1 MRIGKYEVKLEFREI
16 KPSLAHL
23 GNLFVIFKTESGY
36 PISGYF
42 ASTLMKGENRGLALE
57 GSRPD
62 WTVSA
67 EEMSLVRAAIQGALE
82 TGVAQ

>member
-1 MRIGKYEVKLEFREI
+1 MKIGKYEVKLEFREI
-16 KPSLAHL
+16 NPKMAKY

-36 PISGYF
+36 PISGYY
-42 ASTLMKGENRGLALE
+42 ASTLMERDNCGLALE

-67 EEMSLVRAAIQGALE
+67 EDMGLVRAAIRGALE
-82 TGVAQ
+82 TRAS

>member
-1 MRIGKYEVKLEFREI
+1 MRIGKYEVKLEFR
-16 KPSLAHL
+16 KVDPKMAHY

-36 PISGYF
+36 PISGYY
-42 ASTLMKGENRGLALE
+42 ASTLMQRKDCGLALE

-67 EEMSLVRAAIQGALE
+67 DEMNLVRAAIQGALE
-82 TGVAQ
+82 AGVAP

>member
-1 MRIGKYEVKLEFREI
+1 MKIGKYEVKLEFR
-16 KPSLAHL
+16 KVDPKMAHY

-36 PISGYF
+36 PISGYY
-42 ASTLMKGENRGLALE
+42 ASTLMKYENRGLALE

-67 EEMSLVRAAIQGALE
+67 EDMNLVRAAIQGALE
-82 TGVAQ
+82 TGVAP